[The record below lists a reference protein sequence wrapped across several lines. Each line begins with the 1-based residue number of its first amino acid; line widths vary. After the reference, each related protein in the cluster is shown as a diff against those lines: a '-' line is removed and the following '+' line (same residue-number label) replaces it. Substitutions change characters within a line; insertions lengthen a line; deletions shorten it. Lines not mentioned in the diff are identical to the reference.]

1 MGDLTSERLSA
12 TIQFLRHTSFI
23 VELFSDKQVIYDVND
38 ERLSKL
44 WGVLQYFSNWK
55 ENVLAESE
63 FISQKLWFDIQS
75 MIFGFISIVKI
86 KLNRFPG
93 SLIKPAILNQ
103 DVLENHFSQLR
114 AANGQ
119 NDNPSY
125 QLVQA
130 TQNSVIFGQTTVSRK
145 CNTGCTKNNSFVELP
160 KDKVFGKK
168 RKNKNRAAQ
177 AGLLFKS

>member
-1 MGDLTSERLSA
+1 
-12 TIQFLRHTSFI
+12 
-23 VELFSDKQVIYDVND
+23 
-38 ERLSKL
+38 
-44 WGVLQYFSNWK
+44 
-55 ENVLAESE
+55 
-63 FISQKLWFDIQS
+63 
-75 MIFGFISIVKI
+75 MIFGFISIVKT